1 MGNCKYRG
9 TFPRLKF
16 TVISIRF
23 AIRIIYAKRSAYHI
37 AYLSSLLPKT
47 WIDTES
53 KKKKKKKKKPSI
65 SIQQGESVFR
75 TGALIIVTAKIYLAN
90 WKRHRCVNHRVYT
103 NNIHGSRET
112 CFHES
117 NARWMRPC
125 KLKPPPRG
133 AASSFFFLRKNDTEP
148 VIA

>member
-53 KKKKKKKKKPSI
+53 KKKKKKTFHFHS
-65 SIQQGESVFR
+65 
-75 TGALIIVTAKIYLAN
+75 TGRKRVSNGGPHY
-90 WKRHRCVNHRVYT
+90 RHRED
-103 NNIHGSRET
+103 ISG
-112 CFHES
+112 
-117 NARWMRPC
+117 
-125 KLKPPPRG
+125 KLE
-133 AASSFFFLRKNDTEP
+133 ATP
-148 VIA
+148 VC

>member
-53 KKKKKKKKKPSI
+53 KKKKKKKNLPFPFNREKACFERGPSLSSPRRYI
-65 SIQQGESVFR
+65 WQ
-75 TGALIIVTAKIYLAN
+75 TGSDTGVLIIGYIRIIYTDHAKLVSTSPMHDGCVRAN
-90 WKRHRCVNHRVYT
+90 
-103 NNIHGSRET
+103 
-112 CFHES
+112 
-117 NARWMRPC
+117 
-125 KLKPPPRG
+125 
-133 AASSFFFLRKNDTEP
+133 
-148 VIA
+148 